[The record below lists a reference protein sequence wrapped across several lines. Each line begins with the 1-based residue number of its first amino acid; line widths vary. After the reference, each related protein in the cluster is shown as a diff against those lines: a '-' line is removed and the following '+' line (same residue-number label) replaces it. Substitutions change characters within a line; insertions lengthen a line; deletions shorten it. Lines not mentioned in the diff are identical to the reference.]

1 MSMETVEKEFFRT
14 KFKKQN
20 AELVISTEGFI
31 PSNMEEQYE
40 KEMTEWLKKLKDF
53 ETDEELASILTESDR
68 RYTWKYIDDF
78 DEELN
83 PFLLAAAKTIGKK
96 VAYTNKRKGIH
107 FSLDHNWN
115 FQGTMNKPET
125 GKLIL
130 AYHEF
135 GAKDLNEKQKE
146 NYINF
151 GKLAEFLTSGKAYLK
166 YDEELDFWIQKKRER
181 ENFFIDGDYY
191 DIFSYSNPYFV
202 INIKKDEVSSINFY
216 SCDSN
221 KNVYGIENFL
231 MNDVFDVFSYEQI
244 TEIISSLTKLSLYFE
259 KYKTKSEKIITSL
272 KQAKESIEE
281 TLKKRYENKISELKK
296 KTAFLTLFEPKPAI
310 EAKTLKKVCPK
321 NEDAINDNKENKYE
335 TFSDKAANM
344 QGGNIKTEKAVP
356 FGYNEETKKLLEK
369 YIGNK
374 DSKGWIFERKIFW
387 LNKEKAEQL
396 KNYCLAGKEKA
407 KKEKDFF
414 SNISDKIFAFS
425 ELKYGQLKE
434 KLTNYFEKIS
444 EEFHEI
450 KMQQIMDY
458 DNILS
463 AFKVIEEKASELSV
477 NEKEEIVSLIET
489 LENKIKD
496 NDENVSNSC
505 YAFKAVAKQ
514 VLAMSSDEIEEEK
527 EELLKFLEELI
538 AKIESFSWK

>member
-1 MSMETVEKEFFRT
+1 METVEKEFFRT

-31 PSNMEEQYE
+31 PSNMEEKYE
-40 KEMTEWLKKLKDF
+40 KEMTEWFKKLKNF
-53 ETDEELASILTESDR
+53 ETDEELVSILTESDR

-83 PFLLAAAKTIGKK
+83 PFLLATAKMIGKK
-96 VAYTNKRKGIH
+96 VVYANKRKGIH

-125 GKLIL
+125 GELIL

-135 GAKDLNEKQKE
+135 RAKDLNKKQKE
-146 NYINF
+146 NYISF

-181 ENFFIDGDYY
+181 EDFFIDGNYY

-202 INIKKDEVSSINFY
+202 LNIKKDEVSSINFY
-216 SCDSN
+216 SCNSN

-231 MNDVFDVFSYEQI
+231 MNEVFDDFSYEQI
-244 TEIISSLTKLSLYFE
+244 AEIISSLTKLSLYFE
-259 KYKTKSEKIITSL
+259 KYKTKSEKIITSI

-296 KTAFLTLFEPKPAI
+296 KTAFLTLFKPKPAI
-310 EAKTLKKVCPK
+310 EAKTLKKVCKK
-321 NEDAINDNKENKYE
+321 NEDAINNNKENKYE
-335 TFSDKAANM
+335 TFSDKAVNK

-374 DSKGWIFERKIFW
+374 NGEGWIFERKIFW

-396 KNYCLAGKEKA
+396 KNYCLTGKEKA
-407 KKEKDFF
+407 QKEKEFF
-414 SNISDKIFAFS
+414 SNISDEIFAFS
-425 ELKYGQLKE
+425 EFGYGQLKE
-434 KLTNYFEKIS
+434 KLTDYFEKIS
-444 EEFHEI
+444 EEFYEI
-450 KMQQIMDY
+450 KIQQITDY
-458 DNILS
+458 ENILS

-489 LENKIKD
+489 LESKIKD

-514 VLAMSSDEIEEEK
+514 VLAMSSDKIEEEK
-527 EELLKFLEELI
+527 DELLKFLEELI
-538 AKIESFSWK
+538 AKIEGFSWK

>member
-31 PSNMEEQYE
+31 PSNMEEQHE

-53 ETDEELASILTESDR
+53 ETDEELVSILTESDR

-83 PFLLAAAKTIGKK
+83 PFLLATAKMIGKK

-125 GKLIL
+125 GELIL

-135 GAKDLNEKQKE
+135 SAKDLNKKQKE
-146 NYINF
+146 NYISF
-151 GKLAEFLTSGKAYLK
+151 GKLAEFLTSGKTYLK

-181 ENFFIDGDYY
+181 ENFFIDSDYY
-191 DIFSYSNPYFV
+191 NIFSYSNPHFV
-202 INIKKDEVSSINFY
+202 LNIKKDEVSSINFY
-216 SCDSN
+216 SCNSN

-231 MNDVFDVFSYEQI
+231 MNEVFDDFSYEQI
-244 TEIISSLTKLSLYFE
+244 AEIISSLTKLSLYFE
-259 KYKTKSEKIITSL
+259 KYKIKNKKIITSI
-272 KQAKESIEE
+272 KQIKESIEE

-296 KTAFLTLFEPKPAI
+296 KSAFLIIFDPKPKI
-310 EAKTLKKVCPK
+310 EAKTLKKVCK
-321 NEDAINDNKENKYE
+321 KIEDAVNNNKENKCE
-335 TFSDKAANM
+335 TFSDKAANK
-344 QGGNIKTEKAVP
+344 QGENIKTEKAVS
-356 FGYNEETKKLLEK
+356 FGYNAETKNLLEK

-374 DSKGWIFERKIFW
+374 DGKGWIFERKIFW

-396 KNYCLAGKEKA
+396 KNYCLTGKEKA
-407 KKEKDFF
+407 QKEKEFF
-414 SNISDKIFAFS
+414 SNISDEIFAFS
-425 ELKYGQLKE
+425 ELEYGQLKE
-434 KLTNYFEKIS
+434 KLTDYFEKIS

-489 LENKIKD
+489 LENKLKD

-538 AKIESFSWK
+538 AKIEGFSWK

>member
-20 AELVISTEGFI
+20 AELLISTEGFI

-83 PFLLAAAKTIGKK
+83 PFLLATAKMIGKK
-96 VAYTNKRKGIH
+96 VVYANKRKGIH

-125 GKLIL
+125 GELIL

-135 GAKDLNEKQKE
+135 RAKDLNKKQKE
-146 NYINF
+146 NYISF

-181 ENFFIDGDYY
+181 EDFFIDGNYY

-202 INIKKDEVSSINFY
+202 LNIKKDEVSSINFY
-216 SCDSN
+216 SCNSN

-231 MNDVFDVFSYEQI
+231 MNEVFDDFSYEQI
-244 TEIISSLTKLSLYFE
+244 AEIISSLTKLSLYFE
-259 KYKTKSEKIITSL
+259 KYKTKSKKIITSL
-272 KQAKESIEE
+272 KQIKESIEE

-296 KTAFLTLFEPKPAI
+296 KTSFLTLFKPKPAI
-310 EAKTLKKVCPK
+310 EAKTLEKVCKK
-321 NEDAINDNKENKYE
+321 NEDAINNNKENKYE
-335 TFSDKAANM
+335 TFSDKAVNK

-374 DSKGWIFERKIFW
+374 NGEGWIFERKIFR
-387 LNKEKAEQL
+387 LDKEKAEQL
-396 KNYCLAGKEKA
+396 KNYCLTGKEKGQ
-407 KKEKDFF
+407 KEKDFF
-414 SNISDKIFAFS
+414 LNISDKIFAFS
-425 ELKYGQLKE
+425 ELEYGQLKE
-434 KLTNYFEKIS
+434 KLTDYFEKIS

-450 KMQQIMDY
+450 KIQQIMDY

-463 AFKVIEEKASELSV
+463 ALKVIEEKGSELSV
-477 NEKEEIVSLIET
+477 NEKEEITSLIET
-489 LENKIKD
+489 LENKLKD

-538 AKIESFSWK
+538 AKIEDFSWK

>member
-31 PSNMEEQYE
+31 PSNMEEQHE

-53 ETDEELASILTESDR
+53 ETDEELVSILTESDR

-78 DEELN
+78 DKELN
-83 PFLLAAAKTIGKK
+83 PFLLATAKMIGKK
-96 VAYTNKRKGIH
+96 VVYINKRKGIH
-107 FSLDHNWN
+107 LSLDHNWN
-115 FQGTMNKPET
+115 FQGTMDKPET
-125 GKLIL
+125 GELIL

-135 GAKDLNEKQKE
+135 SARDLNKEQKE
-146 NYINF
+146 NYISF

-166 YDEELDFWIQKKRER
+166 YDEELNFWIQKKRQR
-181 ENFFIDGDYY
+181 ENFFVDSNYY
-191 DIFSYSNPYFV
+191 DIFSYSNPYF
-202 INIKKDEVSSINFY
+202 ILNIKKDEVSSINFY
-216 SCDSN
+216 GCSSN
-221 KNVYGIENFL
+221 ENLYGIENFL
-231 MNDVFDVFSYEQI
+231 MNEVFDDFSYEQI

-259 KYKTKSEKIITSL
+259 KYKTKSKKIITSL
-272 KQAKESIEE
+272 KQIKESIEK

-296 KTAFLTLFEPKPAI
+296 SIFLTIFGSKPII
-310 EAKTLKKVCPK
+310 EAKTLEK
-321 NEDAINDNKENKYE
+321 NCEKIEDAINNNKENKYE
-335 TFSDKAANM
+335 TFSDKAVNK

-374 DSKGWIFERKIFW
+374 NGEGWIFERKIFR
-387 LNKEKAEQL
+387 LDKEKAEQL
-396 KNYCLAGKEKA
+396 KNYCLTGKEKGQ
-407 KKEKDFF
+407 KEKDFF
-414 SNISDKIFAFS
+414 LNISDKIFAFS
-425 ELKYGQLKE
+425 ELEYGQLKE
-434 KLTNYFEKIS
+434 KLTDYFEKIS

-450 KMQQIMDY
+450 KLQQITDY

-489 LENKIKD
+489 LESKIKD

-514 VLAMSSDEIEEEK
+514 VLAMSSEEIEEEK
-527 EELLKFLEELI
+527 DELLKFLEELI
-538 AKIESFSWK
+538 VKIEGFSWK

>member
-1 MSMETVEKEFFRT
+1 METVEKEFFRT

-40 KEMTEWLKKLKDF
+40 KEMTEWLKKLKSF
-53 ETDEELASILTESDR
+53 ETDEELVSILTESDR

-83 PFLLAAAKTIGKK
+83 PFLLATAKMIGKK

-125 GKLIL
+125 GELIL

-135 GAKDLNEKQKE
+135 SARDLNKEQKE
-146 NYINF
+146 NYISF

-166 YDEELDFWIQKKRER
+166 YDEELDFWIQKKRQR
-181 ENFFIDGDYY
+181 ENFFVDSNYY

-202 INIKKDEVSSINFY
+202 LNIKKDEVSSINFY
-216 SCDSN
+216 SCNSN

-231 MNDVFDVFSYEQI
+231 MNEVFDDFSYEQI
-244 TEIISSLTKLSLYFE
+244 AEIISSLTKLSLYFE
-259 KYKTKSEKIITSL
+259 KYKTKSKKIITSL
-272 KQAKESIEE
+272 KQIKESIEK
-281 TLKKRYENKISELKK
+281 TFKKRYENKISELKK
-296 KTAFLTLFEPKPAI
+296 KSAFLTMFDPKLTI
-310 EAKTLKKVCPK
+310 EAKMLEKVFKKI
-321 NEDAINDNKENKYE
+321 EDAINNNKENKCE
-335 TFSDKAANM
+335 TFSDKAANK
-344 QGGNIKTEKAVP
+344 QGKNIKTEKAVS
-356 FGYNEETKKLLEK
+356 FGYNAETKNLLEK

-387 LNKEKAEQL
+387 LDKEKAEQL
-396 KNYCLAGKEKA
+396 KNYCLTGKEKA
-407 KKEKDFF
+407 QKEKDFF

-425 ELKYGQLKE
+425 ELEYGQLKE
-434 KLTNYFEKIS
+434 KLTDYFEKIS

-450 KMQQIMDY
+450 KMQQITDY

-463 AFKVIEEKASELSV
+463 AFKVIEEKDSELSV
-477 NEKEEIVSLIET
+477 NEKEEIASLIKT

-496 NDENVSNSC
+496 NDENISNSC

-514 VLAMSSDEIEEEK
+514 VLAMSSEEIEEEK

-538 AKIESFSWK
+538 AKIKGFSWK

>member
-1 MSMETVEKEFFRT
+1 MSMETAEKEFFRT

-20 AELVISTEGFI
+20 AELVISAEGFV

-40 KEMTEWLKKLKDF
+40 KEMTEWLKKLKNF
-53 ETDEELASILTESDR
+53 ETDEELVSILAESDR

-83 PFLLAAAKTIGKK
+83 SFLLVAAKMIGKK

-115 FQGTMNKPET
+115 FQGTMNNPET
-125 GKLIL
+125 DKLIL

-135 GAKDLNEKQKE
+135 STKNLNKEQKE
-146 NYINF
+146 NYISF

-166 YDEELDFWIQKKRER
+166 YDEELDLWIQKKRER

-202 INIKKDEVSSINFY
+202 LNIKKDEVSSINFY

-335 TFSDKAANM
+335 TFSDKAVNM

-374 DSKGWIFERKIFW
+374 DGEGWIFERKIFW

-396 KNYCLAGKEKA
+396 KNYCLTGKEKA
-407 KKEKDFF
+407 QKEKDFF

-425 ELKYGQLKE
+425 ELKYRQLKE
-434 KLTNYFEKIS
+434 KLTDYFEKIS

-450 KMQQIMDY
+450 KIQQIMDY

-463 AFKVIEEKASELSV
+463 ALKVIEEKGSELSV
-477 NEKEEIVSLIET
+477 NEKEEIASLIET

-496 NDENVSNSC
+496 NNENVSNSF

-514 VLAMSSDEIEEEK
+514 VLAMSSEEIEEEK

-538 AKIESFSWK
+538 VKIKGFSWK

>member
-1 MSMETVEKEFFRT
+1 METVEKEFFRT

-40 KEMTEWLKKLKDF
+40 KEMTEWFKKLKNF
-53 ETDEELASILTESDR
+53 ETDEELVSILTESDR

-83 PFLLAAAKTIGKK
+83 PLLLATAKMIGKK

-107 FSLDHNWN
+107 LSLDHNWN

-125 GKLIL
+125 GELIL

-135 GAKDLNEKQKE
+135 SAKDLNKKQKE
-146 NYINF
+146 SYISF
-151 GKLAEFLTSGKAYLK
+151 GKLAEFLTSGKTYLK

-191 DIFSYSNPYFV
+191 NIFSYSNPHFV
-202 INIKKDEVSSINFY
+202 LNIKKDEVSSINFY
-216 SCDSN
+216 SCSSN

-231 MNDVFDVFSYEQI
+231 MNEVFDDFSYEQI
-244 TEIISSLTKLSLYFE
+244 AEIISSLTKLSLYFE
-259 KYKTKSEKIITSL
+259 KYKTKSEKIITSI

-296 KTAFLTLFEPKPAI
+296 KTAFLTLFKPKPAI
-310 EAKTLKKVCPK
+310 EAKTLKKVCKK
-321 NEDAINDNKENKYE
+321 NEDAINNNKENKYE
-335 TFSDKAANM
+335 TFSDKAVNK

-356 FGYNEETKKLLEK
+356 FGYNQETKKLLEK

-374 DSKGWIFERKIFW
+374 NGEGWIFERKIFW

-396 KNYCLAGKEKA
+396 KNYCLTGKEKA
-407 KKEKDFF
+407 QKEKEFF
-414 SNISDKIFAFS
+414 SNISDEIFAFS
-425 ELKYGQLKE
+425 EFGYGQLKE
-434 KLTNYFEKIS
+434 KLTDYFEKIS
-444 EEFHEI
+444 EEFYEI
-450 KMQQIMDY
+450 KIQQITDY
-458 DNILS
+458 ENILS

-489 LENKIKD
+489 LESKIKD

-527 EELLKFLEELI
+527 DELLKFLEELI
-538 AKIESFSWK
+538 AKIEGFSWK

>member
-1 MSMETVEKEFFRT
+1 METVEKEFFRT

-31 PSNMEEQYE
+31 PNNMEEQYE
-40 KEMTEWLKKLKDF
+40 KEMTEWIKKLKSF
-53 ETDEELASILTESDR
+53 ETDEELASILTEGDR
-68 RYTWKYIDDF
+68 RFTWKYIDDF

-83 PFLLAAAKTIGKK
+83 SFLLATAKMIGKK
-96 VAYTNKRKGIH
+96 VVYINKRKGIH
-107 FSLDHNWN
+107 LSLDHNWN

-125 GKLIL
+125 GELIL

-135 GAKDLNEKQKE
+135 SAKDLNEKQKE
-146 NYINF
+146 NYISF

-166 YDEELDFWIQKKRER
+166 YDEELDFWIQKKRQR
-181 ENFFIDGDYY
+181 ENFFVDSNYY

-202 INIKKDEVSSINFY
+202 LNIKKDEVSSINFY
-216 SCDSN
+216 SCNSN

-231 MNDVFDVFSYEQI
+231 MNEVFDDFSYEQI
-244 TEIISSLTKLSLYFE
+244 AEIISSLTKLSLYFE
-259 KYKTKSEKIITSL
+259 KYKTKSKKIITSL
-272 KQAKESIEE
+272 TQTKESIEE

-296 KTAFLTLFEPKPAI
+296 KTAFLTLFKPKPAI
-310 EAKTLKKVCPK
+310 EAKTLEKVCKK
-321 NEDAINDNKENKYE
+321 NEDAINNNKENKYE
-335 TFSDKAANM
+335 TFSDKAVNK
-344 QGGNIKTEKAVP
+344 QGGNIKTEKAVL
-356 FGYNEETKKLLEK
+356 FGYNAETKNLLEK

-374 DSKGWIFERKIFW
+374 DGKGWIFERKIFW

-396 KNYCLAGKEKA
+396 KNYCLTGKEKA
-407 KKEKDFF
+407 QKEKDFF

-425 ELKYGQLKE
+425 ELEYGQLKE
-434 KLTNYFEKIS
+434 KLTDYFEKIS

-450 KMQQIMDY
+450 KLQQITDY

-489 LENKIKD
+489 LESKIKD

-514 VLAMSSDEIEEEK
+514 VLAMSSEEIEEEK
-527 EELLKFLEELI
+527 DELLKFLEELI
-538 AKIESFSWK
+538 VKIEGFSWK

>member
-1 MSMETVEKEFFRT
+1 METAEKEFFRT

-31 PSNMEEQYE
+31 PSNMEEQHE
-40 KEMTEWLKKLKDF
+40 KEMTEWFKKLKNF
-53 ETDEELASILTESDR
+53 ETDEELVSILTESDR

-83 PFLLAAAKTIGKK
+83 PFLLAMAKMIGKK

-125 GKLIL
+125 GELIL

-135 GAKDLNEKQKE
+135 SAKDLNKKQKE
-146 NYINF
+146 NYISF
-151 GKLAEFLTSGKAYLK
+151 GKLAEFLTSGKTYLK

-202 INIKKDEVSSINFY
+202 LNIEKDEVSSINFY
-216 SCDSN
+216 SCSSN
-221 KNVYGIENFL
+221 KNIYGIENFL
-231 MNDVFDVFSYEQI
+231 MNEVFDDFSYEQI
-244 TEIISSLTKLSLYFE
+244 AEIISSLTKLSLYFE
-259 KYKTKSEKIITSL
+259 KYKTKSKKIITSL
-272 KQAKESIEE
+272 KQIKESIEE

-296 KTAFLTLFEPKPAI
+296 KSDFLIIFDPKPKI
-310 EAKTLKKVCPK
+310 EAKTLKKVCK
-321 NEDAINDNKENKYE
+321 KIEDAINNNKENKCE
-335 TFSDKAANM
+335 TFSDKAANK
-344 QGGNIKTEKAVP
+344 QGENIKTEKTVS
-356 FGYNEETKKLLEK
+356 FGYNAETKNLLEK

-374 DSKGWIFERKIFW
+374 DSKGWIFDRKIFW
-387 LNKEKAEQL
+387 INKEKAEQL
-396 KNYCLAGKEKA
+396 KNYCLTGKEQA
-407 KKEKDFF
+407 QKEKDFF
-414 SNISDKIFAFS
+414 LNISDKIFAFS
-425 ELKYGQLKE
+425 ELEYGHLKE
-434 KLTNYFEKIS
+434 KLTNYFERIS
-444 EEFHEI
+444 EEFYEI
-450 KMQQIMDY
+450 KMQQITDY

-463 AFKVIEEKASELSV
+463 ALKVIEEKASEFSV
-477 NEKEEIVSLIET
+477 NEKEEIASLIKT

-496 NDENVSNSC
+496 NDENISNSC

-514 VLAMSSDEIEEEK
+514 VLAMSSEEIEEEK

-538 AKIESFSWK
+538 VKIEGFSWK

>member
-1 MSMETVEKEFFRT
+1 MSMKTAEKEFFRT

-31 PSNMEEQYE
+31 PNNMEEYE
-40 KEMTEWLKKLKDF
+40 KEMTEWLKKLKNF

-78 DEELN
+78 NEESN
-83 PFLLAAAKTIGKK
+83 PFLLATVKTIGKK
-96 VAYTNKRKGIH
+96 VVYTNKRKGIH
-107 FSLDHNWN
+107 LSLDHNWN

-125 GKLIL
+125 GELIL

-135 GAKDLNEKQKE
+135 SAKDLSKKQKE
-146 NYINF
+146 NFISF

-181 ENFFIDGDYY
+181 KNFFIDGDYY

-202 INIKKDEVSSINFY
+202 LNIKKDEVSSMNFY
-216 SCDSN
+216 SRSSN
-221 KNVYGIENFL
+221 KNVYGIKKFL
-231 MNDVFDVFSYEQI
+231 TNEVFDDFSYEQI
-244 TEIISSLTKLSLYFE
+244 AEIISSLTKLSLYFE
-259 KYKTKSEKIITSL
+259 KYKTESKKIMTSL
-272 KQAKESIEE
+272 KQTKENIEE

-296 KTAFLTLFEPKPAI
+296 KIAFLTISVPKPII
-310 EAKTLKKVCPK
+310 EAKTSEKVCEK
-321 NEDAINDNKENKYE
+321 IEDAINNNKENKCKM
-335 TFSDKAANM
+335 FSNKSVKNK
-344 QGGNIKTEKAVP
+344 QGENIKTEKAVS
-356 FGYNEETKKLLEK
+356 FGYNAETKNLLEK
-369 YIGNK
+369 YIGSK
-374 DSKGWIFERKIFW
+374 DSEGWIFKRNIFRF
-387 LNKEKAEQL
+387 NKEKAEQL
-396 KNYCLAGKEKA
+396 KNYCLTGKEKA
-407 KKEKDFF
+407 QKEKDFF

-425 ELKYGQLKE
+425 KLEYGQLKE
-434 KLTNYFEKIS
+434 KLTDYFEKIS

-450 KMQQIMDY
+450 KMQQITDY

-477 NEKEEIVSLIET
+477 NEKEEIASLIET

-496 NDENVSNSC
+496 NDENISNPC

-514 VLAMSSDEIEEEK
+514 VLAMSSEEIEEEK

-538 AKIESFSWK
+538 EKIKGFSWK

>member
-1 MSMETVEKEFFRT
+1 METVEKEFFRT

-40 KEMTEWLKKLKDF
+40 KEMTEWFKKLKNF
-53 ETDEELASILTESDR
+53 ETDEELVSILTESDR

-83 PFLLAAAKTIGKK
+83 PLLLATAKMIGKK

-107 FSLDHNWN
+107 LSLDHNWN

-125 GKLIL
+125 GELIL

-135 GAKDLNEKQKE
+135 SAKDLNKKQKE
-146 NYINF
+146 SYISF
-151 GKLAEFLTSGKAYLK
+151 GKLAEFLTSGKTYLK

-191 DIFSYSNPYFV
+191 NIFSYSNPHFV
-202 INIKKDEVSSINFY
+202 LNIKKDEVSSINFY
-216 SCDSN
+216 SCSSN

-231 MNDVFDVFSYEQI
+231 MNEVFDDFSYEQI
-244 TEIISSLTKLSLYFE
+244 AEIISSLTKLSLYFE
-259 KYKTKSEKIITSL
+259 KYKTKSEKIITSI

-296 KTAFLTLFEPKPAI
+296 KTAFLTLFKPKPAI
-310 EAKTLKKVCPK
+310 EAKTLKKVCKK
-321 NEDAINDNKENKYE
+321 NEDAINNNKENKYE
-335 TFSDKAANM
+335 TFSDKAVNK

-374 DSKGWIFERKIFW
+374 NGEGWIFERKIFW

-396 KNYCLAGKEKA
+396 KNYCLTGKEKA
-407 KKEKDFF
+407 QKEKEFF
-414 SNISDKIFAFS
+414 SNISDEIFAFS
-425 ELKYGQLKE
+425 EFGYGQLKE
-434 KLTNYFEKIS
+434 KLTDYFEKIS
-444 EEFHEI
+444 EEFYEI
-450 KMQQIMDY
+450 KIQQITDY
-458 DNILS
+458 ENILS

-489 LENKIKD
+489 LESKIKD

-527 EELLKFLEELI
+527 DELLKFLEELI
-538 AKIESFSWK
+538 AKIEGFSWK

>member
-20 AELVISTEGFI
+20 AELLISTEGFI

-83 PFLLAAAKTIGKK
+83 PFLLATAKMIGKK
-96 VAYTNKRKGIH
+96 VVYANKRKGIH

-125 GKLIL
+125 GELIL

-135 GAKDLNEKQKE
+135 RAKDLNKKQKE
-146 NYINF
+146 NYISF

-181 ENFFIDGDYY
+181 EDFFIDGNYY

-202 INIKKDEVSSINFY
+202 LNIKKDEVSSINFY
-216 SCDSN
+216 SCNSN

-231 MNDVFDVFSYEQI
+231 MNEVFDDFSYEQI
-244 TEIISSLTKLSLYFE
+244 AEIISSLTKLSLYFE
-259 KYKTKSEKIITSL
+259 KYKTKSKKIITSL
-272 KQAKESIEE
+272 KQIKESIEE

-296 KTAFLTLFEPKPAI
+296 KTSFLTLFKPKPAI
-310 EAKTLKKVCPK
+310 EAKTLEKVCKK
-321 NEDAINDNKENKYE
+321 NEDAINNNKENKYE
-335 TFSDKAANM
+335 TFSDKAVNK

-374 DSKGWIFERKIFW
+374 NGEGWIFERKIFR
-387 LNKEKAEQL
+387 LDKEKAEQL
-396 KNYCLAGKEKA
+396 KNYCLTGKEKGQ
-407 KKEKDFF
+407 KEKDFF
-414 SNISDKIFAFS
+414 LNISDKIFAFS
-425 ELKYGQLKE
+425 ELEYGQLKE
-434 KLTNYFEKIS
+434 KLTDYFEKIS

-450 KMQQIMDY
+450 KIQQIMDY

-463 AFKVIEEKASELSV
+463 ALKVIEEKGSELSV
-477 NEKEEIVSLIET
+477 NEKEEITSLIET

-505 YAFKAVAKQ
+505 YAFKVVAKQ
-514 VLAMSSDEIEEEK
+514 VLAMSSEEIEEEK
-527 EELLKFLEELI
+527 DELLKFLEELI
-538 AKIESFSWK
+538 VKIESFSWK

>member
-31 PSNMEEQYE
+31 PSNMEEQHE

-53 ETDEELASILTESDR
+53 ETDEELVSILTESDR

-83 PFLLAAAKTIGKK
+83 PFLLATAKMIGKK

-125 GKLIL
+125 GELIL

-135 GAKDLNEKQKE
+135 SAKDLNKKQKE
-146 NYINF
+146 NYISF
-151 GKLAEFLTSGKAYLK
+151 GKLAEFLTSGKTYLK

-181 ENFFIDGDYY
+181 ENFFIDSDYY
-191 DIFSYSNPYFV
+191 NIFSYSNPHFV
-202 INIKKDEVSSINFY
+202 LNIEKDEVSSINFY
-216 SCDSN
+216 SCNSN

-231 MNDVFDVFSYEQI
+231 MNEVFDDFSYEQI
-244 TEIISSLTKLSLYFE
+244 AEIISSLTKLSLYFE
-259 KYKTKSEKIITSL
+259 KYKIKNKKIITSI
-272 KQAKESIEE
+272 KQIKESIEE

-296 KTAFLTLFEPKPAI
+296 KSAFLIIFDPKPKI
-310 EAKTLKKVCPK
+310 EAKTLKKVCK
-321 NEDAINDNKENKYE
+321 KIEDAINNNKENKCE
-335 TFSDKAANM
+335 TFFDKAANK
-344 QGGNIKTEKAVP
+344 QGENIKTEKAVS
-356 FGYNEETKKLLEK
+356 FGYNAETKNLLEK

-374 DSKGWIFERKIFW
+374 DSKGWIFDRKIFW

-396 KNYCLAGKEKA
+396 KNYCLTGKEQA
-407 KKEKDFF
+407 QKEKDFF

-425 ELKYGQLKE
+425 ELEYGQLKE
-434 KLTNYFEKIS
+434 KLTDYFEKIS

-514 VLAMSSDEIEEEK
+514 VLAMSSDKIEEEK
-527 EELLKFLEELI
+527 DELLKFLEELI

>member
-1 MSMETVEKEFFRT
+1 MSMETAEKEFFRT

-20 AELVISTEGFI
+20 AELVISAEGFV

-40 KEMTEWLKKLKDF
+40 KEMTEWLKKLKNF
-53 ETDEELASILTESDR
+53 ETDEELVSILAESDR

-83 PFLLAAAKTIGKK
+83 SFLLAAAKMIGKK

-115 FQGTMNKPET
+115 FQGTMNNPET
-125 GKLIL
+125 DKLIL

-135 GAKDLNEKQKE
+135 STKNLNKEQKE
-146 NYINF
+146 NYISF

-166 YDEELDFWIQKKRER
+166 YDEELDLWIQKKRER

-202 INIKKDEVSSINFY
+202 LNIKKDEVSSINFY

-335 TFSDKAANM
+335 TFSDKAVNM

-374 DSKGWIFERKIFW
+374 DGEGWIFERKIFW

-396 KNYCLAGKEKA
+396 KNYCLTGKEKA
-407 KKEKDFF
+407 QKEKDFF

-434 KLTNYFEKIS
+434 KLTDYFEKIS

-450 KMQQIMDY
+450 KIQQIMDY

-463 AFKVIEEKASELSV
+463 ALKVIEEKGSELSV
-477 NEKEEIVSLIET
+477 NEKEEIASLIET

-496 NDENVSNSC
+496 NNENVSNSF

-514 VLAMSSDEIEEEK
+514 VLAMSSEEIEEEK

-538 AKIESFSWK
+538 VKIKGFSWK

>member
-83 PFLLAAAKTIGKK
+83 PFLLATAKMIGKK

-125 GKLIL
+125 GELIL

-135 GAKDLNEKQKE
+135 SAKDLNEKQKE
-146 NYINF
+146 NYISF

-181 ENFFIDGDYY
+181 EDFFIDGNYY

-202 INIKKDEVSSINFY
+202 LNIKKDEVSSINFY
-216 SCDSN
+216 SCNSN

-231 MNDVFDVFSYEQI
+231 MNEVFDDFSYEQI
-244 TEIISSLTKLSLYFE
+244 AEIISSLTKLSLYFE
-259 KYKTKSEKIITSL
+259 KYKIKNKKIITSI
-272 KQAKESIEE
+272 KQIKESIEE

-296 KTAFLTLFEPKPAI
+296 KSAFLIIFDPKPKI
-310 EAKTLKKVCPK
+310 EAKTLKKVCK
-321 NEDAINDNKENKYE
+321 KIEDAINNNKENKCE
-335 TFSDKAANM
+335 TFSDKAANK
-344 QGGNIKTEKAVP
+344 QGENIKTEKAVS
-356 FGYNEETKKLLEK
+356 FGYNAETKNLLEK

-374 DSKGWIFERKIFW
+374 DSKGWIFDRKIFW

-396 KNYCLAGKEKA
+396 KNYCLTGKERA
-407 KKEKDFF
+407 QKEKDFF
-414 SNISDKIFAFS
+414 SNISDKIFAFL
-425 ELKYGQLKE
+425 ELEYGQLKE
-434 KLTNYFEKIS
+434 KLTDYFEKIS

-489 LENKIKD
+489 LENKLKD